1 MQIYRLK
8 QKCEY
13 IDEHEKKKKKKKK
26 RKKNAASA
34 FVAEIIAQNTK
45 ETKCTELSCIA
56 AR

>member
-26 RKKNAASA
+26 EEKRSERIRGRNNSP
-34 FVAEIIAQNTK
+34 EYERN
-45 ETKCTELSCIA
+45 
-56 AR
+56 